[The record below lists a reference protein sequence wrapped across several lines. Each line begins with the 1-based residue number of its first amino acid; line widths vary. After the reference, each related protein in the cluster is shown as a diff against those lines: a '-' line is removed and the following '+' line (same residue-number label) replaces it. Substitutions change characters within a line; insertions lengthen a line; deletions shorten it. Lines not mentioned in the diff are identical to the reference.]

1 MRNLFYYNIFEYVH
15 CPQKVQLRLIHSI
28 LVVWEVDD
36 KLFIKEIAALRL
48 ADGRLELLII
58 SVCLFWVFRLSHTY
72 THTHTH
78 THTRIATQELE
89 GCELQ
94 WTKPTLSVCC
104 YKKNFFFIILDVICF
119 KFLDKNYLLQLFL
132 NCETFVCFLTLP
144 FRSKKKKWFY
154 FIAQLA
160 G

>member
-1 MRNLFYYNIFEYVH
+1 M
-15 CPQKVQLRLIHSI
+15 IHSI

-94 WTKPTLSVCC
+94 
-104 YKKNFFFIILDVICF
+104 
-119 KFLDKNYLLQLFL
+119 
-132 NCETFVCFLTLP
+132 
-144 FRSKKKKWFY
+144 
-154 FIAQLA
+154 
-160 G
+160 